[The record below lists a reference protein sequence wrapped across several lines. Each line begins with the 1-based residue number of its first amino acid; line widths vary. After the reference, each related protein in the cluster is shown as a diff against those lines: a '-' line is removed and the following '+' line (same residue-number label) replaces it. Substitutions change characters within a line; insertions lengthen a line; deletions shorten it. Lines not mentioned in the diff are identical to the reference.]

1 MKKKFIMLL
10 MTVMLSFSAVCFA
23 SYGSDLDAETKM
35 VDQFFAGGDYKKI
48 VNFLDPELTKE
59 LTAERYKTVFEDM
72 NNGLGKMIRKDLR
85 VYQIF
90 PDGHILRYE
99 AKFEK
104 KPEIEIDVV
113 FKNANGKLT
122 FGDFRIIEPNTQA
135 PADNNAAKK

>member
-1 MKKKFIMLL
+1 MKKKFVMFL
-10 MTVMLSFSAVCFA
+10 MAVMMSFSAVCFA

-48 VNFLDPELTKE
+48 VNFLDSELTKE